1 MRRLNLAL
9 IGKTLCV
16 LLLFEAVFM
25 MVPFFVAMTY
35 NETGAMS
42 AFGVGA
48 SVTLMVG
55 GLGVIGFK
63 PRNKNLSKYDAV
75 LLTTSI
81 WIVFSLFGL
90 IPYMLAPTTRMSFS
104 EGFFEAMSGFTT
116 TGATLVPSTDDLSH
130 AIHIWH
136 CLSEW
141 IGGLGIILFTL
152 ALVPMLNT
160 SGGMQMFNAEQN
172 KISQNKVSPRI
183 SATARKLWGVY
194 VLLTLILFGLLCL
207 GPMSPFESACH
218 AFATMSTG
226 GFSTSSIGI
235 NSFATVYVKIVI
247 TLFMFL
253 GGVNFA
259 LVYSAATSRRPQT
272 VLHNEAFLTYCK
284 VIIIATIA
292 FVACILLNGAYSGWE
307 SVTIDPVF
315 QVVSLITSTGYMLG
329 SFNGWGPAIAAI
341 ALILM
346 FAGGCAGSTSGG
358 AKIDRIVYLLKFL
371 GNSMARALRPNAVL
385 PVRVSHRVVPSTQV
399 NAVVAFLFLY
409 VILTAAGALLLS
421 AGGVPAGDSFV
432 SALGAM
438 SNASLSS
445 SDSVI
450 GCDYL
455 SLNPMAHYVL
465 AALMLIGR
473 LEIYSVLVLF
483 TSNFWRK

>member
-9 IGKTLCV
+9 IGKTLCA
-16 LLLFEAVFM
+16 LLLFEAAFM
-25 MVPFFVAMTY
+25 MVPFFVAMAHG
-35 NETGAMS
+35 ETGAMT
-42 AFGVGA
+42 AFGAGA
-48 SVTLMVG
+48 AVTVLFG
-55 GLGVIGFK
+55 GLGVICFK
-63 PRNKNLSKYDAV
+63 PRNKNLGKYDAV
-75 LLTTSI
+75 LLTTLI
-81 WIVFSLFGL
+81 WIVFSFFGL
-90 IPYMLAPTTRMSFS
+90 IPYMLAPTTRMTFS
-104 EGFFEAMSGFTT
+104 AAFFEAMSGFTT

-152 ALVPMLNT
+152 ALVPMLNS

-172 KISQNKVSPRI
+172 KISQDKVSPRI

-194 VLLTLILFGLLCL
+194 VLLTMALFGLLCL

-218 AFATMSTG
+218 ALATMSTG

-235 NSFATVYVKIVI
+235 NSFATVYVKIIV

-259 LVYSAATSRRPQT
+259 LVYRAATGRPQA

-284 VIIIATIA
+284 VIIIATVA
-292 FVACILLNGAYSGWE
+292 FVVGILLNGAYAGWE
-307 SVTIDPVF
+307 SVTVDPIF

-329 SFNGWGPAIAAI
+329 SFDSWGPAIVAI
-341 ALILM
+341 AVILM

-371 GNSMARALRPNAVL
+371 RNSITRALRPNAVL
-385 PVRVSHRVVPSTQV
+385 PVRISKRVVPSTHV
-399 NAVVAFLFLY
+399 SAVVAFLFLY

-421 AGGVPAGDSFV
+421 ASGVPAGDSFV

-438 SNASLSS
+438 SNSSLSS
-445 SDSVI
+445 VDSVI

-455 SLNPMAHYVL
+455 KLNPMAHYVL

-483 TSNFWRK
+483 TSTFWRK